1 MALMSGADPTNSDA
15 GTSQAANL
23 FQATNAASRFYC
35 TMKKK
40 DALAPINQAAIA
52 AWQAASAAAKAGDV
66 AALSSQY
73 AALEK
78 TVVAR
83 FLQFSLRE
91 AREASK
97 AAGRR
102 VLRKAD
108 ACRAGCLRE
117 AQQAAARTYFR
128 AAEPIIA
135 RTSPDLVAQVRRP
148 LAPLHLPC
156 APAYAAGPRARAPA
170 HLHARA
176 PARPPAAPESLPLP
190 NPSRP
195 QINTLLSGAPR
206 KSYKPLVKS
215 YKAVAEALDLVSRMA
230 RGGKPRGQPA
240 AGASAFTSCPAS
252 NLAAWGTLCLAQP
265 RRRASPRPSLRAASA
280 S

>member
-1 MALMSGADPTNSDA
+1 VQPPLPANLLPFPLNPATAAEEILHGMALMSGADPASGEANTNS
-15 GTSQAANL
+15 TANL

-135 RTSPDLVAQVRRP
+135 RTSPDLVAQVRRVRFSCARGGGSLVRP
-148 LAPLHLPC
+148 PWAAPWRGAQRAACPYRLLHLP
-156 APAYAAGPRARAPA
+156 PPTR
-170 HLHARA
+170 
-176 PARPPAAPESLPLP
+176 RP
-190 NPSRP
+190 
-195 QINTLLSGAPR
+195 T
-206 KSYKPLVKS
+206 
-215 YKAVAEALDLVSRMA
+215 
-230 RGGKPRGQPA
+230 
-240 AGASAFTSCPAS
+240 
-252 NLAAWGTLCLAQP
+252 
-265 RRRASPRPSLRAASA
+265 PSLRLRRGGATRRWQRTTRP
-280 S
+280 